1 MGGYSRGDTWA
12 DTVGAHMAGY
22 GGGIDGVG
30 QDGLLSD
37 EVPSPLYLLH
47 LNTGMVGADTVG
59 GPKWVVSSCILF
71 IYV

>member
-1 MGGYSRGDTWA
+1 MG
-12 DTVGAHMAGY
+12 GY
-22 GGGIDGVG
+22 GGGIGGVE

-37 EVPSPLYLLH
+37 EVASPLYLLH